1 MKTQTKILIS
11 NFFYTIAKEENRLEN
26 LKENLNNLPDFDPFI
41 LFNRLDQ
48 NRKNFL
54 NEQNFINFIQLNF
67 PEIVIPNFHGKY
79 FILFYDTT
87 NKLNI
92 NYNEFLNFIL
102 NKNFYNSNNK
112 NYFKNNNNNS
122 NKNFENNDNKYMSY
136 KTEKIFTEILYEEFN
151 LIKKLDRI
159 LSYIKSNGDF
169 NINELMNII
178 SLNGKVV
185 DINKLNN
192 FIKEF
197 NNNHNLNFNEINLM
211 IFKLDLKKRGKVD
224 NKDLEKIFNFTFISR
239 NNDNNKNKNIFLN
252 NQKIINNIR
261 RFYNKTNNLKNIN
274 QNNNNIKINQS
285 FSNNNIKNIYYNNN
299 NKQSRNLNINYSL
312 NNTNYSINN
321 QSFKYSPIQTY
332 VPNSISSTTLTS
344 NNTFNNN
351 NNKYNNLNNNNNKYN
366 NLSYKTIQVSK
377 NLYLRKSP
385 KRKPS
390 HFKRI
395 IKLNNL
401 SFNNNNI
408 FTKSH
413 FFNFIKL
420 IMNYELEIEN
430 FKYEISFNLDY
441 NVEDLFQIF
450 ESKNNLNNNF
460 LTYNDLYNGFK
471 KIGFL
476 NINNNDLKLFI
487 NRFNIDDINK
497 EGICYSDFFDI
508 YVTFDTIKRN
518 EIENRNNNYSLN
530 KNTLQKF
537 IKLNELIFKAE
548 KHIENERIK
557 LNNLIGFN
565 IYKCFINENNFLNNN
580 ASDDDLEMYFIRNKI
595 IFNHNAAD
603 LLFIRLDKNR
613 DGKIGIID
621 FIKETKINI

>member
-11 NFFYTIAKEENRLEN
+11 DFFYTIAKGESRLEY
-26 LKENLNNLPDFDPFI
+26 LKQNLNNLNDFDPFI

-54 NEQNFINFIQLNF
+54 NETNFINFIQLNF
-67 PEIVIPNFHGKY
+67 PEIIIPNLQGKY
-79 FILFYDTT
+79 IILFYDTT

-102 NKNFYNSNNK
+102 NKNY
-112 NYFKNNNNNS
+112 YNNNNNNNKIS
-122 NKNFENNDNKYMSY
+122 KNKNFDKENNENKYMSY
-136 KTEKIFTEILYEEFN
+136 ETEKIFTEILYEEFN

-169 NINELMNII
+169 SLNELIKLI
-178 SLNGKVV
+178 SINGKVV
-185 DINKLNN
+185 DIDKLNN
-192 FIKEF
+192 FL
-197 NNNHNLNFNEINLM
+197 NNNNLNLNFNEINLL
-211 IFKLDLKKRGKVD
+211 IFKLDLKKRGKID
-224 NKDLEKIFNFTFISR
+224 YKDLDKIFNFPFISR
-239 NNDNNKNKNIFLN
+239 NNNNKNKNIFLN

-261 RFYNKTNNLKNIN
+261 RFYKQNNSNNLNSNIN
-274 QNNNNIKINQS
+274 QKNNNIKINQS
-285 FSNNNIKNIYYNNN
+285 FSNNNIKNNFNNKLTRNKNNN
-299 NKQSRNLNINYSL
+299 YLL
-312 NNTNYSINN
+312 NNTIYSNNN
-321 QSFKYSPIQTY
+321 QSFKYSPIHTY

-344 NNTFNNN
+344 NKSFNNNFNNN
-351 NNKYNNLNNNNNKYN
+351 NNLSNKNLH
-366 NLSYKTIQVSK
+366 TIQVSK
-377 NLYLRKSP
+377 NLFLLKSP

-390 HFKRI
+390 HFKKI
-395 IKLNNL
+395 IKINNL
-401 SFNNNNI
+401 SYNNNNI

-413 FFNFIKL
+413 FFNFLKL
-420 IMNYELEIEN
+420 LMNYELEIEN

-441 NVEDLFQIF
+441 NIEDLYQIF
-450 ESKNNLNNNF
+450 ESKNNFNNNF
-460 LTYNDLYNGFK
+460 LTYTDLYNGFK
-471 KIGFL
+471 KIGFN
-476 NINNNDLKLFI
+476 NINNNIMNLFI
-487 NRFNIDDINK
+487 NRFNVDDINK
-497 EGICYSDFFDI
+497 KGISYSDFFDI
-508 YVTFDTIKRN
+508 YVTFDTVKRN
-518 EIENRNNNYSLN
+518 EIENRNNNGLN

-548 KHIENERIK
+548 RLIENERIK

-621 FIKETKINI
+621 FINETKI